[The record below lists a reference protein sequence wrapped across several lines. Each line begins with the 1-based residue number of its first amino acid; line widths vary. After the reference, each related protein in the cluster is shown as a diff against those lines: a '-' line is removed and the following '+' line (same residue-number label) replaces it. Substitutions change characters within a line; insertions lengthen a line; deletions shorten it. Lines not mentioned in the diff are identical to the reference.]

1 MVKYKEKQLDITV
14 DDKIFTPRGV
24 GALNIGVVQCL
35 SELVA
40 NSLDWRRFNENEIK
54 NLKQE
59 IDDDPEG
66 MKKFSDLYSKV
77 LESGAVKS
85 KIVIRYNGRSIE
97 IWDNGIGMTLD
108 ELEVSL
114 RLRAASDKLRRP
126 LRTRKGMFG
135 MGMKVGILGM
145 GWKFTIRT
153 RSLLEGTENEIVINT
168 RKIENGT
175 IKLTN
180 IIGKIYSKFDDSGP
194 LANYESGT
202 YIKIETLHKRKH
214 KPEIWRQELGRNFT
228 PEILYKAIDIVVIN
242 NSTEDSEE
250 IAYEPCQPEIVDI
263 LQETKINIDDL
274 NLTVAPDFGDGTRG
288 KPIKIKG
295 WIALR
300 RVSGSGSG
308 RWGLHTFRKGQL
320 VEAFHN
326 DGPKDNGLMPK
337 NPHPTHARVHGEIH
351 LDMCDPNFTKVGWNT
366 ELESWTDASEALRP
380 ILEKMTKA
388 SIEYRVRIGGGAKSK
403 NLIQKAKMMARESI
417 EKLEKQDIGDIL
429 DVELL
434 DSRDYVSLE
443 EGKTVKISVTQQANS
458 NDDDEFWSSLYIPES
473 HELAVFI
480 NTESHLWQWAKD
492 SKDPE
497 KLTKLINDWAIV
509 DSLLFFF
516 VNSKQIDLNKAVIL
530 RDQWHA
536 RLYKEEEEEE

>member
-1 MVKYKEKQLDITV
+1 MAKYKEKQLDITA

-40 NSLDWRRFNENEIK
+40 NSLDWRRLNENEIES
-54 NLKQE
+54 LKQE
-59 IDDDPEG
+59 ISDDPDR

-77 LESGAVKS
+77 LESGPAKTKV
-85 KIVIRYNGRSIE
+85 VIRFNGRSIE

-108 ELEVSL
+108 DLEVSL
-114 RLRAASDKLRRP
+114 RLRAASDKLREP
-126 LRTRKGMFG
+126 LRSRKGMFG

-153 RSLLEGTENEIVINT
+153 RSLVEGTENEIAINT

-175 IKLTN
+175 LKLKS
-180 IIGKIYSKFDDSGP
+180 IIGKIYPKFDETGP

-202 YIKIETLHKRKH
+202 YIKIETLHKKKH
-214 KPEIWRQELGRNFT
+214 KPEMWREELGRNFT
-228 PEILYKAIDIVVIN
+228 PEIKYKNIEIIVIN
-242 NSTEDSEE
+242 NSSEDGEE
-250 IAYEPCQPEIVDI
+250 IEYEPCQPEIIDI
-263 LQETKINIDDL
+263 IQDQKVIIDDL
-274 NLTVAPDFGDGTRG
+274 NLKVAPDLGDGTRG
-288 KPIKIKG
+288 EPIQITG
-295 WIALR
+295 WVALR
-300 RVSGSGSG
+300 QVSGSGSG

-326 DGPKDNGLMPK
+326 NGPKDNGLMPK

-388 SIEYRVRIGGGAKSK
+388 SMEYRVRAGGGAKSK
-403 NLIQKAKMMARESI
+403 QLVQKAKMMAKESL
-417 EKLEKQDIGDIL
+417 EKLEKQDSIETPD
-429 DVELL
+429 EESF

-443 EGKTVKISVTQQANS
+443 EGKPVKISVTQQARPNS
-458 NDDDEFWSSLYIPES
+458 DKFWDFVYIPES
-473 HELAVFI
+473 HEMAVFI

-492 SKDPE
+492 SKDQE

-516 VNSKQIDLNKAVIL
+516 VQNRNIDLNKAVIL
-530 RDQWHA
+530 RDQWHTK
-536 RLYKEEEEEE
+536 LYKELEEE